1 MENSVL
7 TDNELIDLIRNDDS
21 SAFEV
26 LYRRYWQKLFV
37 TALNKTQDDD
47 LSKEIVQEIFVD
59 LWERRASLQITNVP
73 AYLQTATRFK
83 VISAYKAELQT
94 QIEFLEIP
102 TNQSTSD
109 QLDLEDFER
118 ALSAAVQLL
127 PEKTRDIFVLNRL
140 ENRTVKEIAVT
151 LQIPERTIE
160 YHITQS
166 LRFLRLHLQDFFLS
180 QGICILQFLL
190 YYKKNFFN

>member
-140 ENRTVKEIAVT
+140 ENRTVKEIAAT

>member
-1 MENSVL
+1 LENSVL

-140 ENRTVKEIAVT
+140 ENRTVKEIAAT

>member
-7 TDNELIDLIRNDDS
+7 TDNELIDLIRNEDS

-140 ENRTVKEIAVT
+140 ENRTVKEIAAT